1 MALYAVGGTIEL
13 DWKFLNGSRTAPTIG
28 ATGATVSFTMP
39 TTPGAYVLRFYAND
53 TYTILATAPITVTTS
68 GTLTFTV
75 SSTTVAPGATVT
87 TTVANGPANATDWV
101 GVYAVGGTTEVD
113 WTFLNGSK
121 TAPATG
127 VADAMIP
134 LTLPATPGPYVL
146 RLYANNTY
154 TVLATS
160 PTVIVQ

>member
-1 MALYAVGGTIEL
+1 M
-13 DWKFLNGSRTAPTIG
+13 
-28 ATGATVSFTMP
+28 
-39 TTPGAYVLRFYAND
+39 
-53 TYTILATAPITVTTS
+53 
-68 GTLTFTV
+68 
-75 SSTTVAPGATVT
+75 
-87 TTVANGPANATDWV
+87 
-101 GVYAVGGTTEVD
+101 D

-127 VADAMIP
+127 VADAEVP
-134 LTLPATPGPYVL
+134 LTLPVTPGPYVL